1 MGKCKVCRDK
11 FKPRYFLQKTCIQ
24 PRCLAEW
31 SKLERESKADKVHA
45 VKKKTFRLSDTNH
58 QHDLTQAVYNRLRV
72 LQEKKWFADRGLE
85 PECISCKKTN
95 MDWCCGHLKTRGSQG
110 NIRYDE
116 NNTKLQCNR
125 YCNKGLSGN
134 INGNKTTRGYLQ
146 GLIDRFGEDEAQE
159 IIDFCETS
167 TAVRKWTGEE
177 LQAMRKVFNLQI
189 KELNALT

>member
-1 MGKCKVCRDK
+1 MARCKICRGKFEPK
-11 FKPRYFLQKTCIQ
+11 YFLQKACIK
-24 PRCLAEW
+24 PKCLAEW
-31 SKLERESKADKVHA
+31 ARLERELKADKVHA
-45 VKKKTFRLSDTNH
+45 IKRKSFRLSDTNH

-110 NIRYDE
+110 NIRYEE

-146 GLIDRFGEDEAQE
+146 GLADRFGEDRAQE

-167 TAVRKWTGEE
+167 TAVRKWTGQE
-177 LQAMRKVFNLQI
+177 LQQMRKEFNLQI
-189 KELNALT
+189 KRFSDV

>member
-1 MGKCKVCRDK
+1 MAKCKICRDK
-11 FKPRYFLQKTCIQ
+11 FEPKYFLQKACFN
-24 PRCLAEW
+24 PACLAEW
-31 SKLERESKADKVHA
+31 SKLDRENKADIKFK
-45 VKKKTFRLSDTNH
+45 VKKKAFNLNDTNH
-58 QHDLTQAVYNRLRV
+58 QHDLTQAVYNKLRV

-110 NIRYDE
+110 NIRYEE

-146 GLIDRFGEDEAQE
+146 GLIDRFGESKAQE
-159 IIDFCETS
+159 IIDYCETS

-177 LQAMRKVFNLQI
+177 LEQMRKEFNKEI
-189 KELNALT
+189 KKLT